1 MFELM
6 DATKQRSGSNL
17 LGRWGYGEVYKG
29 ILRHTT
35 VAVKFLI
42 KVYSYNFYAVQF
54 NLFQEG
60 LIVCEYI
67 AVI

>member
-17 LGRWGYGEVYKG
+17 LGRGGYGEVYNG

-35 VAVKFLI
+35 VAVKFLNQVYII
-42 KVYSYNFYAVQF
+42 KVCSYNFYQ
-54 NLFQEG
+54 
-60 LIVCEYI
+60 
-67 AVI
+67 